1 MSLERRQAAFL
12 VYLGELLKKA
22 GELGFL
28 VTGGELYRTTGQQA
42 LYVLTGRSSTMKSQ
56 HLKRMAIDLN
66 FYREQPD
73 GSLDLVYSADAL
85 RPLGEFWE
93 SLDSA
98 NRWGGTGGASRISRT
113 SRDSMLRSPRRRR
126 PRPPRP
132 VPPRSRPERQ
142 QPKFPAT
149 AASAPSA
156 RRSVPGASTA
166 GTIRRP
172 SSDC

>member
-66 FYREQPD
+66 F
-73 GSLDLVYSADAL
+73 
-85 RPLGEFWE
+85 
-93 SLDSA
+93 
-98 NRWGGTGGASRISRT
+98 
-113 SRDSMLRSPRRRR
+113 
-126 PRPPRP
+126 
-132 VPPRSRPERQ
+132 
-142 QPKFPAT
+142 
-149 AASAPSA
+149 
-156 RRSVPGASTA
+156 
-166 GTIRRP
+166 
-172 SSDC
+172 

>member
-1 MSLERRQAAFL
+1 MSLEHRQAAFL

-73 GSLDLVYSADAL
+73 GSLELVYSADAL

-98 NRWGGTGGASRISRT
+98 NRWGELGELQGYPAFRATRRSGRPGADVRVRRDQALRGPCR
-113 SRDSMLRSPRRRR
+113 RDSPGDSRR
-126 PRPPRP
+126 PRHR
-132 VPPRSRPERQ
+132 RH
-142 QPKFPAT
+142 
-149 AASAPSA
+149 
-156 RRSVPGASTA
+156 RRSCRAQVHQSPG
-166 GTIRRP
+166 
-172 SSDC
+172 